1 MISKHIHGCFMS
13 MDYRIVGN
21 FEGEN
26 FRKLVKNTIFAEK
39 TFADC
44 SLCCTKGRHAPK
56 FHGVNFHK

>member
-44 SLCCTKGRHAPK
+44 SLLLHQRTPRSQISRRKLS
-56 FHGVNFHK
+56 